1 MKLEYKCRF
10 CNRII
15 KRKDKLKI
23 HEDHCWI
30 NPKNKDILNC
40 EFCGKN
46 FKKPGAL
53 GIHKRVCLNNPN
65 RKPLENN
72 GNCWKYVKHK
82 KAPYGTWICKDCN
95 ECFETKAKLYEHRN
109 EVHNIKTRDRSNV
122 CEFCKEKY
130 EGTKRE
136 HLKICSKRRHAENFK
151 WSEEEKKQIGQ
162 RQSEWLKNN
171 PDKHY
176 WKTNQPSK
184 PCEHLKT
191 LLRNKNITFDEEY
204 TDSNWKHS
212 YSLDIAFVSKKIAIE
227 VNGNQHYKEG
237 QYFQGGELKEYYQN
251 RHDYLI
257 SEGWTIYE
265 IHYLKCYDENFI
277 LTIIHIF

>member
-1 MKLEYKCRF
+1 MKIEYKCRF
-10 CNRII
+10 CNKII
-15 KRKDKLKI
+15 KRKRNLKK
-23 HEDHCWI
+23 HEEHCWL
-30 NPKNKDILNC
+30 NSKNKDILKC

-53 GIHKRVCLNNPN
+53 GIHKRVCLKNTY
-65 RKPLENN
+65 RKPLENQVCN
-72 GNCWKYVKHK
+72 WTGRNK
-82 KAPYGTWICKDCN
+82 KEGGWICPECN
-95 ECFETKAKLYEHRN
+95 EHFETKNDMYNHRHKL
-109 EVHNIKTRDRSNV
+109 HNLKTRDTSKI
-122 CEFCKEKY
+122 CELCGEKY
-130 EGTKRE
+130 DNKRK
-136 HLKICSKRRHAENFK
+136 HIKICSKRRHAENFK
-151 WSEEEKKQIGQ
+151 WTEEEKKQIGQ
-162 RQSEWLKNN
+162 RQSDWLKNN
-171 PDKHY
+171 LDKHY

>member
-1 MKLEYKCRF
+1 MVT
-10 CNRII
+10 
-15 KRKDKLKI
+15 
-23 HEDHCWI
+23 
-30 NPKNKDILNC
+30 
-40 EFCGKN
+40 
-46 FKKPGAL
+46 
-53 GIHKRVCLNNPN
+53 GI
-65 RKPLENN
+65 
-72 GNCWKYVKHK
+72 
-82 KAPYGTWICKDCN
+82 
-95 ECFETKAKLYEHRN
+95 
-109 EVHNIKTRDRSNV
+109 
-122 CEFCKEKY
+122 
-130 EGTKRE
+130 
-136 HLKICSKRRHAENFK
+136 
-151 WSEEEKKQIGQ
+151 
-162 RQSEWLKNN
+162 RQSDWLKNN

-191 LLRNKNITFDEEY
+191 LLRNKNITFEEEY

-212 YSLDIAFVSKKIAIE
+212 CSLDIAFLDKKIAIE